1 MNTPKS
7 ETVKMRLSEI
17 RERCRELLEDPE
29 DPPELRLEEADE
41 ADEGSDPYNRGK

>member
-29 DPPELRLEEADE
+29 APPELRLEEADDS
-41 ADEGSDPYNRGK
+41 AEGSEPYNRSK